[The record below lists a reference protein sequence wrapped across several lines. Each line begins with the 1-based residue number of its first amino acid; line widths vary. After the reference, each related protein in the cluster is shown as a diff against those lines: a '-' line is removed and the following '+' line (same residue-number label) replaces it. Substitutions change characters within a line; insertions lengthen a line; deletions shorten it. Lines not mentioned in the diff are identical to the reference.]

1 MMKLGVDAE
10 SSDECEGD
18 GKGEG
23 TGEIDG
29 DQLEADSV
37 ADSVIELFK
46 LPLPL

>member
-18 GKGEG
+18 GRGDG

-37 ADSVIELFK
+37 ASVIELFK